1 MWYRSIR
8 YTVYR
13 PANMTEM
20 ATTMLIS
27 NSEIKTVTM
36 VPFAYTKDEMAES
49 NSMSDLTT
57 CNGYT
62 I

>member
-1 MWYRSIR
+1 
-8 YTVYR
+8 
-13 PANMTEM
+13 MTEM

-57 CNGYT
+57 CNGYM